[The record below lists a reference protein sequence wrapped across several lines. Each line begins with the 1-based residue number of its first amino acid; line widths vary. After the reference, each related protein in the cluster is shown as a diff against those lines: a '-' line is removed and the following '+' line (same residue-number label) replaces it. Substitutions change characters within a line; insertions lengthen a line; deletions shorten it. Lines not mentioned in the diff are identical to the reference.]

1 MSDGSMEPSEALAL
15 ALEEA
20 RAAGAQ
26 EADAIWEESESLS
39 LDAFE
44 GKVQNLERSDSAG
57 LGLRALVDGRPGYS
71 FTERLAPDAV
81 RRCARDAAALAR
93 FTDPIGLHLPDLSP
107 DNGAPASGDLG
118 LWDPAVESFDPG
130 AMLEC
135 CLAAEARAREADPR
149 VVNIPHLGASRSTGR
164 TMLANSKGFLGERRS
179 GSASFGIGVVS
190 RQNGIDKMGWDGIT
204 WRDPSRLDPE
214 GLARQAV
221 ERSVELLGA
230 GPVPSGP
237 VPVLFD
243 ERISA
248 QFLSIFLGAFLADA
262 VQKGQSRLVGRVGQR
277 LAPAGFQ
284 LSTQPRLAGMS
295 GSRFFDGEGLPA
307 SPRRLVEDG
316 ILRGFL
322 HNLETAARDG
332 IPPTGD
338 AVRGYTGRVS
348 AGFSN
353 LQVELA
359 GGRSREALERAFPR
373 VLHVVKLEGSTG
385 CNPISGDISIGVQGF
400 LVRGASRT
408 PVDRVSLSGNIFE
421 TLSELEGWGDDYRP
435 GIRSQFVP
443 CLLARTLQLAS

>member
-1 MSDGSMEPSEALAL
+1 MNGGSMKPGDALAL
-15 ALEEA
+15 VLEEA

-57 LGLRALVDGRPGYS
+57 LGLRALVDGKPGYS
-71 FTERLAPDAV
+71 FTERLAPEAV
-81 RRCARDAAALAR
+81 RRCARDAVALAR
-93 FTDPIGLHLPDLSP
+93 FTDPIGLHLPELATVAGTPPS
-107 DNGAPASGDLG
+107 ADLG
-118 LWDPAVESFDPG
+118 LWNPAVEGFDPE
-130 AMLEC
+130 AMLDS
-135 CLAAEARAREADPR
+135 CLAAETRARETDPR

-164 TMLANSKGFLGERRS
+164 TLLANSKGFLGERRS

-190 RQNGIDKMGWDGIT
+190 RQDGIDKMGWDGIS

-214 GLARQAV
+214 GLAREAV

-230 GPVPSGP
+230 RPIPSGP

-243 ERISA
+243 ERIAA

-262 VQKGQSRLVGRVGQR
+262 VQKGQSRLVGRLGQR
-277 LAPAGFQ
+277 LAPRGFH
-284 LSTQPRLAGMS
+284 LSTQPHLAGMS
-295 GSRFFDGEGLPA
+295 GSRFFDGEGLPT
-307 SPRRLVEDG
+307 SPRRLVDDG
-316 ILRGFL
+316 ILGGFL
-322 HNLETAARDG
+322 HNLETATRDG
-332 IPPTGD
+332 IAPTGD
-338 AVRGYTGRVS
+338 AVRSYTGRVA

-359 GGRSREALERAFPR
+359 GGRSNASLEQSFPR

-400 LVRGASRT
+400 LVQGASRT

-421 TLSELEGWGDDYRP
+421 TLSDLVGWGDNYRP
-435 GIRSQFVP
+435 GVRSQFVP
-443 CLLARTLQLAS
+443 CLLARSLQLAS

>member
-1 MSDGSMEPSEALAL
+1 MEPREALAL

-20 RAAGAQ
+20 RAAGAH

-81 RRCARDAAALAR
+81 RRCARDAVALAR
-93 FTDPIGLHLPDLSP
+93 FTDPLGLHLPSP
-107 DNGAPASGDLG
+107 EMQVGPGSPYHSEDLG
-118 LWDPAVESFDPG
+118 LWVPAVEGFDPK
-130 AMLEC
+130 AMLDS
-135 CLAAEARAREADPR
+135 CLAAEAKARQADPR

-164 TMLANSKGFLGERRS
+164 MLLANSKGFLGERRS

-190 RQNGIDKMGWDGIT
+190 RQDGIDKMGWDGIT

-214 GLARQAV
+214 GIALQAV

-230 GPVPSGP
+230 RPIPSGP
-237 VPVLFD
+237 LPVLLD
-243 ERISA
+243 ERVSA

-262 VQKGQSRLVGRVGQR
+262 VQKGSSRLVGRVGER
-277 LAPAGFQ
+277 LAPPDFH
-284 LSTQPRLAGMS
+284 LSTQPHLKEMS
-295 GSRFFDGEGLPA
+295 GSRAFDGEGLA
-307 SPRRLVEDG
+307 TSPRRLVDDG

-322 HNLETAARDG
+322 HNLETSAREG
-332 IPPTGD
+332 IAPTGD

-353 LQVELA
+353 LQVELV
-359 GGRSREALERAFPR
+359 GGRSRETLEQAFPK

-400 LVRGASRT
+400 LVQGGSRT

-421 TLSELEGWGDDYRP
+421 MLSELEGWGDGYRV

-443 CLLARTLQLAS
+443 CLLARSLRLAS